1 PPRRLRPPTRSAT
14 TSRTPTPS
22 ASDAGL
28 SRARRFGQAPRA
40 MRPHLLLVIVAL
52 SGCRDAPAVDPLIE
66 PVPEAAPASPRV
78 SAPAGS
84 VFPGEEERARV
95 ETRHRD
101 QGCEPSAAD
110 AKPLELVKLQ
120 L

>member
-1 PPRRLRPPTRSAT
+1 
-14 TSRTPTPS
+14 
-22 ASDAGL
+22 
-28 SRARRFGQAPRA
+28 

-66 PVPEAAPASPRV
+66 PVPEAAPASTRV

-120 L
+120 LTSKVEEREPVDVIDHARAGDHVWA